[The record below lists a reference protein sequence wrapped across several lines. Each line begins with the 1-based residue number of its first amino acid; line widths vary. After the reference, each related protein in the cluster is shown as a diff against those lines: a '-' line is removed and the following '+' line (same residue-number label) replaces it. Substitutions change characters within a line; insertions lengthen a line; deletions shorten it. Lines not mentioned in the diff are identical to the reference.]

1 VRIPENTER
10 VQAATGRGPRRSV
23 RRHSVALNLS
33 STSLRR
39 ILQYNLHFH
48 PYKLHIV
55 QELSDRDFAYRSVF
69 CEQFFFTFP
78 NENPGVVRHLI
89 MSDEAHFQLFGCVNT
104 QRVG

>member
-1 VRIPENTER
+1 MRIPENTER

-55 QELSDRDFAYRSVF
+55 QELSDRDFVSRSAF
-69 CEQFFFTFP
+69 CLQFVT
-78 NENPGVVRHLI
+78 L
-89 MSDEAHFQLFGCVNT
+89 VNK
-104 QRVG
+104 QRPMKLTLDWLL